1 MRTRWII
8 LAGLALAGV
17 LGGCGG
23 KPYVTGERLDRGL
36 VLVFT
41 GIEGRSP
48 LNTAICDVL
57 AAGDNRVNQVL
68 LERLLKRRGHRVTLA
83 ADGGA
88 ALDAWRAGGIDV
100 VLADLHMPALDGPA
114 LAAAIRRA
122 EGLTGRRTPIVA
134 MTADA
139 TADQRGRCLA
149 AGMDAH

>member
-48 LNTAICDVL
+48 LNTAICDGL
-57 AAGDNRVNQVL
+57 AAGDVPYAIEPVDWTVPGVALYNLRAEQRNRRQAQRAVRLVDRADRL
-68 LERLLKRRGHRVTLA
+68 DPRRLLGDARAVDQPGGPVIAGAGIDAVQDHHAQSPGDTVTARRRG
-83 ADGGA
+83 
-88 ALDAWRAGGIDV
+88 
-100 VLADLHMPALDGPA
+100 
-114 LAAAIRRA
+114 
-122 EGLTGRRTPIVA
+122 
-134 MTADA
+134 
-139 TADQRGRCLA
+139 
-149 AGMDAH
+149 